1 MGSVNRVILVGAL
14 GADPEVRTLG
24 NGERVVNI
32 RLATSEVWRDRQ
44 TNQRKERTEWHRVVI
59 FNEALGKTAEAHLR
73 KGSQVYIEGAIQ
85 TRKWTD
91 QQGVEKFSTE
101 IVLQK
106 FRGELVLLGSK
117 PSADRDEENDSFD
130 PGPRRQPTGPR
141 ETFSAD
147 LDDVIPF

>member
-44 TNQRKERTEWHRVVI
+44 TNQKKERTEWHRVVI

-85 TRKWTD
+85 TRKWAD
-91 QQGVEKFSTE
+91 QAGQEKFSTE
-101 IVLQK
+101 VVLQK

-117 PSADRDEENDSFD
+117 PAADRDEESDSFD
-130 PGPRRQPTGPR
+130 PGPRRQSTGPR

-147 LDDVIPF
+147 LDDAIPF